1 MAQPI
6 WITPAGSLGV
16 IPEGVFYQQPMLAT
30 VAPLPVTVTVTAS
43 SSETNLF
50 TCNSTTQIYE
60 GLNVTF
66 TGTTFGGVNNYT
78 AYFILSIPDS
88 THFSVTSFNPYEV
101 ASQALPLTDG
111 TGNMGT

>member
-30 VAPLPVTVTVTAS
+30 VAPLPITVTVTAS

-50 TCNSTTQIYE
+50 TCNK
-60 GLNVTF
+60 
-66 TGTTFGGVNNYT
+66 
-78 AYFILSIPDS
+78 DCKRR
-88 THFSVTSFNPYEV
+88 
-101 ASQALPLTDG
+101 
-111 TGNMGT
+111 